1 MSLSSQTQ
9 ATDEQFLTEILPLL
23 ETDEESWSSSFAIDE
38 PLSGDPPQPKPIL
51 RKLRPHPAAT
61 KTKRIRKEPTPRLR
75 NKGKIELLRHEVKG
89 LEAVLASLQ
98 NSSRGAAILERRRA
112 GSLWRIVAMKQSH
125 ERHLAEQRNMG
136 LKRMLIEQYSFT
148 RSLTHVLDESTN
160 LPATDLRLSACI

>member
-23 ETDEESWSSSFAIDE
+23 EADEESWSSSFAIDE
-38 PLSGDPPQPKPIL
+38 PLTKADPEETTSSPGSHQDETDQERTP
-51 RKLRPHPAAT
+51 
-61 KTKRIRKEPTPRLR
+61 PRLR

>member
-23 ETDEESWSSSFAIDE
+23 EADEESW
-38 PLSGDPPQPKPIL
+38 
-51 RKLRPHPAAT
+51 
-61 KTKRIRKEPTPRLR
+61 KEPTPRLR

-160 LPATDLRLSACI
+160 LPAMDLRLSACI

>member
-9 ATDEQFLTEILPLL
+9 VTDEQFLTEILPLL
-23 ETDEESWSSSFAIDE
+23 EADEESW
-38 PLSGDPPQPKPIL
+38 
-51 RKLRPHPAAT
+51 
-61 KTKRIRKEPTPRLR
+61 KEPTPRLR

-136 LKRMLIEQYSFT
+136 LKRMFIEQYSFT

>member
-23 ETDEESWSSSFAIDE
+23 EADEESW
-38 PLSGDPPQPKPIL
+38 
-51 RKLRPHPAAT
+51 
-61 KTKRIRKEPTPRLR
+61 KEPAPRLR